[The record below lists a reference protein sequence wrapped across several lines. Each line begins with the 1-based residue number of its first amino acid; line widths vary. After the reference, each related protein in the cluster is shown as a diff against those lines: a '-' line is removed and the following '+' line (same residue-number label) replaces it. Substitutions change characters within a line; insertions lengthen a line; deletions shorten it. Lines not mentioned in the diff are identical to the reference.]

1 MIATAPTST
10 GEPAAELQSLPKYER
25 KPALPALTGIRTLL
39 ALFILLFHFTPAG
52 LGPLYAIIDN
62 GYVFVSF
69 FFLISGY
76 ILAYNYLDRPER
88 LRLSDFWVARLSR
101 LYPVYLFALLLFWE
115 MLRTEHQVRNAKDFW
130 EGAILSP
137 LLMQGWFPN
146 LATFWNTVAWTLSCE
161 IALYAMFP
169 LLMRVRWPRT
179 PARLIALILGLW
191 AVGMVPHITYI
202 LLNPDHLPTITN
214 HTIGGPWAHSMGLAD
229 AHLHPVSTDRYS
241 GGFWVQ
247 WLKYT
252 PIPYLCTFLAG
263 IVLGKLQSVLTLT
276 SRQRLVIALAGFAWA
291 WCTFYLLIK
300 HLPYIM
306 IHGGLLTPV
315 FATIII
321 GLSGPHPLATFFSW
335 RPLVELGSATYCLY
349 LLHFN
354 TFELIHNHH
363 LPERL
368 HFARWDPWVS
378 YIVVIALA
386 LAARR
391 FIEHP
396 CQKAIG
402 NWWKRHKARSAST
415 AIIAPKL
422 SS

>member
-1 MIATAPTST
+1 MAATVATST
-10 GEPAAELQSLPKYER
+10 GEPAAALQPVPAR

-39 ALFILLFHFTPAG
+39 AVAILLFHFTPAG
-52 LGPLYAIIDN
+52 LGPFYAIIDN

-101 LYPVYLFALLLFWE
+101 LYPVYIFALIIFWE
-115 MLRTEHQVRNAKDFW
+115 MLRLEHQVRSTSDFW

-137 LLMQGWFPN
+137 LLMQGWFPT

-161 IALYAMFP
+161 MALYAIFP
-169 LLMRVRWPRT
+169 ILMRVRWPEKPLT
-179 PARLIALILGLW
+179 LIALLLTFW
-191 AVGMVPHITYI
+191 AVGMMPHILYM
-202 LLNPDHLPTITN
+202 LSNPDHLSTLAN
-214 HTIGGPWAHSMGLAD
+214 HTLGTAWGHSMGLRD
-229 AHLHPVSTDRYS
+229 AHLELVQTDRYT
-241 GGFWVQ
+241 GGWWVD

-252 PIPYLCTFLAG
+252 PLPYLCTFLAG
-263 IVLGKLQSVLTLT
+263 IVLGKLQGVLTL
-276 SRQRLVIALAGFAWA
+276 SSMQRMAVALVGFAWG
-291 WCTFYLLIK
+291 WVTFYLLIK

-321 GLSGPHPLATFFSW
+321 GLSGPHPVSTFFSW
-335 RPLVELGSATYCLY
+335 RPLVEVGSATYCLY

-354 TFELIHNHH
+354 TFVLIHNHH

-378 YIVVIALA
+378 YIVVIAFA

-391 FIEHP
+391 WIEHP
-396 CQKAIG
+396 CQKLIG
-402 NWWKRHKARSAST
+402 AWWKQHKESRRLAAVV
-415 AIIAPKL
+415 
-422 SS
+422 

>member
-1 MIATAPTST
+1 MHETAPTST
-10 GEPAAELQSLPKYER
+10 GQPAAELQSLPAR
-25 KPALPALTGIRTLL
+25 KPTLPALTGLRTWL
-39 ALFILLFHFTPAG
+39 AFAIVLFHFTPAG
-52 LGPLYAIIDN
+52 LGPFYPIIDN

-76 ILAYNYLDRPER
+76 ILAYNYLDRPAR
-88 LRLSDFWVARLSR
+88 LNIADFWVARLSR
-101 LYPVYLFALLLFWE
+101 LYPVYLFALAIFWE
-115 MLRTEHQVRNAKDFW
+115 MLRTEWLVRNRTDFW
-130 EGAILSP
+130 EGAVASIFLV
-137 LLMQGWFPN
+137 QGFFPN

-169 LLMRVRWPRT
+169 LLMRVPWPNR

-191 AVGMVPHITYI
+191 ALGMVPHSTYI
-202 LLNPDHLPTITN
+202 LTNPDHLNVATHVHSLRWTHLLGLAGVQI
-214 HTIGGPWAHSMGLAD
+214 HTIG
-229 AHLHPVSTDRYS
+229 TDRYS

-252 PIPYLCTFLAG
+252 PLPYLCTFLAG
-263 IVLGKLQSVLTLT
+263 IALGKLQSVLTLT
-276 SRQRLVIALAGFAWA
+276 SLQRMTIAIAGFIWA
-291 WCTFYLLIK
+291 WCTFYLAIK

-321 GLSGPHPLATFFSW
+321 GLSGPHPVSTFFSW
-335 RPLVELGSATYCLY
+335 KPMVELGSATYCLY

-354 TFELIHNHH
+354 AFVLIHTHH

-368 HFARWDPWVS
+368 HFTRFDPWVS
-378 YIVVIALA
+378 YIAVIALA
-386 LAARR
+386 LCARR

-402 NWWKRHKARSAST
+402 NWWKKHKAKRASIT
-415 AIIAPKL
+415 QAA
-422 SS
+422 S